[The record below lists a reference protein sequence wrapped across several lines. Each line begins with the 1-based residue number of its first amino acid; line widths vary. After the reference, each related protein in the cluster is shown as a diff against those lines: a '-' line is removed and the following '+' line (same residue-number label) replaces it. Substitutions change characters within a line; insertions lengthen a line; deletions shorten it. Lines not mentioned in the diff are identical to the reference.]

1 MVIVG
6 GLPIL
11 SDRLDQALEE
21 VTKDNTP
28 SPKGSNLIEAIKEKI
43 KAINARNH
51 QYEEIINMKNHEK
64 HSSRLEVLLEEL
76 INEVIVQQEDLNNRM
91 NNSSESLTNTEAVA
105 LATKLISDIKRFN
118 RLRSILEDAKS
129 MFFIKE

>member
-1 MVIVG
+1 M
-6 GLPIL
+6 L
-11 SDRLDQALEE
+11 
-21 VTKDNTP
+21 
-28 SPKGSNLIEAIKEKI
+28 
-43 KAINARNH
+43 
-51 QYEEIINMKNHEK
+51 EIINMKNHEK

-76 INEVIVQQEDLNNRM
+76 INEVIIQQEDLNNRM

-129 MFFIKE
+129 MLLIKE

>member
-51 QYEEIINMKNHEK
+51 QYEE
-64 HSSRLEVLLEEL
+64 S
-76 INEVIVQQEDLNNRM
+76 
-91 NNSSESLTNTEAVA
+91 
-105 LATKLISDIKRFN
+105 
-118 RLRSILEDAKS
+118 
-129 MFFIKE
+129 

>member
-1 MVIVG
+1 
-6 GLPIL
+6 
-11 SDRLDQALEE
+11 
-21 VTKDNTP
+21 
-28 SPKGSNLIEAIKEKI
+28 
-43 KAINARNH
+43 
-51 QYEEIINMKNHEK
+51 MKNHEK

-76 INEVIVQQEDLNNRM
+76 INEVIIQQEDLNNRM

-129 MFFIKE
+129 MLLIKE